1 MIPPQ
6 LPWRRYGLGLLLLG
20 GIAFALAG
28 PGRVLLDRQAMTAVL
43 VDLGPIWRVAGF
55 VGLQVIATAV
65 GVPGTVLV
73 VVGGAVF
80 GLVWG
85 TLWSVIGASLG
96 AVVAFCLA
104 RYCFHSWFARRF
116 SQHRQMI
123 KVNQQLCDRALICV
137 LLLRLAPISPFNLV
151 NFLLGL
157 TSVPLKPYALG
168 TLVGIT
174 PGTLAY
180 TWLGVTGSAAL
191 QGDGWGALSL
201 AICLLLLLSFV
212 PLWLTRRH

>member
-1 MIPPQ
+1 MSMLPPRQ
-6 LPWRRYGLGLLLLG
+6 RYGLGLLLLG
-20 GIAFALAG
+20 GIAVVLTG
-28 PGRVLLDRQAMTAVL
+28 PGQVLIDRQQMTTLL
-43 VDLGPIWRVAGF
+43 VDLDPVGQVAGF
-55 VGLQVIATAV
+55 IGLQIIATAV

-80 GLVWG
+80 GLFWG
-85 TLWSVIGASLG
+85 TLWSVLGASLG
-96 AVVAFCLA
+96 AVAAFCLA

-116 SQHRQMI
+116 SQHRHLI
-123 KVNQQLCDRALICV
+123 KVNQQLCDRALVCV

-157 TSVPLKPYALG
+157 TSVPLKPYAFG
-168 TLVGIT
+168 TLLGIT

-201 AICLLLLLSFV
+201 SIGLLLLLSFL
-212 PLWLTRRH
+212 PLWLTRRP

>member
-1 MIPPQ
+1 MSMLPPRQ
-6 LPWRRYGLGLLLLG
+6 RYGLGLLLLG
-20 GIAFALAG
+20 GIAVVLTG
-28 PGRVLLDRQAMTAVL
+28 PGQVLIDRQQMTTLL
-43 VDLGPIWRVAGF
+43 VDLDPVGQVAGF
-55 VGLQVIATAV
+55 IGLQIIATAV

-80 GLVWG
+80 GLFWG

-116 SQHRQMI
+116 SQHRHLI
-123 KVNQQLCDRALICV
+123 KVNQQLCNRALVCV

-157 TSVPLKPYALG
+157 TSVPLKPYAFG
-168 TLVGIT
+168 TLLGIT

-201 AICLLLLLSFV
+201 SIGLLLLLSFL
-212 PLWLTRRH
+212 PLWLTRRP

>member
-1 MIPPQ
+1 MPPPRQ
-6 LPWRRYGLGLLLLG
+6 RYGLGLLLLG
-20 GIAFALAG
+20 GIAVVLTG
-28 PGRVLLDRQAMTAVL
+28 PGQVLLDRQQMTTLL
-43 VDLGPIWRVAGF
+43 VDLDPVGQVAGF
-55 VGLQVIATAV
+55 IGLQIIATAV

-80 GLVWG
+80 GLFWG
-85 TLWSVIGASLG
+85 TLWSVLGASLG

-116 SQHRQMI
+116 SQHRQLI
-123 KVNQQLCDRALICV
+123 KVNQQLCDRALVCV

-168 TLVGIT
+168 TLAGIT

-201 AICLLLLLSFV
+201 SIGLLLLLSFV